1 MCFTIDNMKSGNVQ
15 KEDMKANENKIY
27 PARLRHITGKYKKE
41 DFQNKIGKIN
51 NYSVKLH
58 IYPSVALVTQT
69 EQRIP
74 LALRNKVNEELKRLE
89 NQVIIED
96 VTGVPTQWLNSL
108 VIVPKGEHNIRIC
121 VDIRAANK
129 AITRTRYD
137 IPLLWSTIG
146 L

>member
-1 MCFTIDNMKSGNVQ
+1 M
-15 KEDMKANENKIY
+15 
-27 PARLRHITGKYKKE
+27 
-41 DFQNKIGKIN
+41 
-51 NYSVKLH
+51 
-58 IYPSVALVTQT
+58 
-69 EQRIP
+69 
-74 LALRNKVNEELKRLE
+74 NEELKRLE

-108 VIVPKGEHNIRIC
+108 VIVPKGEHNIRIY